1 MPNIFESSK
10 IAIAKKATEIASDLG
25 NTIGWGGA
33 TSTVQS
39 YLSRLEMYI
48 MISNVSSALQKS
60 YYITCI

>member
-33 TSTVQS
+33 TKGGTTKPCTS
-39 YLSRLEMYI
+39 
-48 MISNVSSALQKS
+48 
-60 YYITCI
+60 